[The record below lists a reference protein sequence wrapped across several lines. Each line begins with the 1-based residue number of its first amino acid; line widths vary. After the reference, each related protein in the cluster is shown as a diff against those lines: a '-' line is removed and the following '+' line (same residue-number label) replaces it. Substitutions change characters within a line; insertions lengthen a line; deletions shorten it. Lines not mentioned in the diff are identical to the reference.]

1 MNTSAHLPT
10 FRECCGDHKFIPLAE
25 HDIQNAPPAE
35 IESELAALAP
45 RTGKPPGDIAVLDFG
60 CGRGQL
66 VGQLR
71 RQGWRAFG
79 IEVGEEFVAAGNP
92 FLSGLYADEHPI
104 LSMVNAAGSADFPAG
119 FFDIV
124 IADQVFEHVA
134 DLNKV
139 AADIA
144 RLLKPGGVLLGMFP
158 ARFRLIEPHYRLP
171 LVHWLPKGRFQDA
184 LIRTMVRSGL
194 GVRPPEGISA
204 ETMASVVGIYAATE
218 TFYRPNREVAAIFG
232 RHGIQL
238 DFDTLIAA
246 RLDTKLRRMAKLPRT
261 TLLVLS
267 RLLPL
272 VRLYSL
278 FQHCMARG
286 VKAPVAEPSADSHPQ
301 SIRRKKPGKQPEEE
315 TAMAP

>member
-10 FRECCGDHKFIPLAE
+10 FRECCGDHKFHPLTE
-25 HDIQNAPPAE
+25 HDIQGALPAE
-35 IESELAALAP
+35 IESELTELIA
-45 RTGKPPGDIAVLDFG
+45 RTGKSPQDVAVLDFG

-92 FLSGLYADEHPI
+92 FLSGLYAAEHPI
-104 LSMVNAAGSADFPAG
+104 LSMVNTDGSADFPAG

-134 DLNKV
+134 NLDKV
-139 AADIA
+139 ATDIA

-171 LVHWLPKGRFQDA
+171 LVHWLPKGRLQDA

-194 GVRPPEGISA
+194 GVRPPKGISA

-246 RLDTKLRRMAKLPRT
+246 RLDTKLRRMAKLPGA

-286 VKAPVAEPSADSHPQ
+286 VKAPGADHRRQKTSEKSA
-301 SIRRKKPGKQPEEE
+301 KQPEEE
-315 TAMAP
+315 AAMTQ